1 MLELQTP
8 ETMKL
13 LDSTKKKLKKI
24 DKTKNGE
31 KVSSL
36 QVVEEV

>member
-13 LDSTKKKLKKI
+13 LDSTKKKLKKL
-24 DKTKNGE
+24 TKQRMV
-31 KVSSL
+31 KKY
-36 QVVEEV
+36 QVFK